1 MFPGGGLYFWW
12 QLGAVERLRAS
23 FLQEG
28 NLRDAAARTYVP
40 LDAATYAAIV
50 AGTRPLG

>member
-1 MFPGGGLYFWW
+1 MATIGVFNFMRLKEGCDPAKVAHLY
-12 QLGAVERLRAS
+12 
-23 FLQEG
+23 
-28 NLRDAAARTYVP
+28 LRDAAARTYVP